1 MTLISACGVVLSAA
15 FFAGL
20 FSSTRRPLLA
30 LIVTLGSAGPYF
42 SALLYGAPLNFGGS
56 PYDHRKSTTALV
68 ERAVLKLAPM
78 GAMVQVALRARQ
90 ITSSSSQGA
99 ANDPQYSKL
108 IAVGLVLSSL
118 GDLAL
123 EFNLDNPNGKLFII
137 GLGCFLA
144 AHIVYI
150 FAFYRQVGGWSA
162 SPRAGALLFAVATA
176 LFGVLLSGGRMK
188 AALVAPV
195 AVYAVVIAA
204 MVWRA
209 IVRAAAAAAGS
220 TTVPGATAGPSAQ
233 SGALARAGAAL
244 FMVSDAVL
252 ALDKFYAPWADA
264 KMVVMVTYYAAQAGI
279 AWSVHGSACR
289 SATGTRVV
297 KKHQ

>member
-1 MTLISACGVVLSAA
+1 MTIISACGVGLSAA
-15 FFAGL
+15 FFASL
-20 FSSTRRPLLA
+20 FTSTRRPLLA
-30 LIVTLGSAGPYF
+30 LIVSLGSAGPYF
-42 SALLYGAPLNFGGS
+42 SALLYGAPLTFDGS
-56 PYDHRKSTTALV
+56 PYDHRRSTTALV

-78 GAMVQVALRARQ
+78 GAMVQVAMRARQ
-90 ITSSSSQGA
+90 ITASRGT
-99 ANDPQYSKL
+99 ANDPQYCKL
-108 IAVGLVLSSL
+108 IALGLVLSSL

-137 GLGCFLA
+137 GLGCFLT

-176 LFGVLLSGGRMK
+176 LFAVLLSGGRMK

-209 IVRAAAAAAGS
+209 IVRAAAAAAGAA
-220 TTVPGATAGPSAQ
+220 TAPGATAGPSAQ

-244 FMVSDAVL
+244 FMASDAVL